1 MTSVRA
7 RDVVGFVWRHWRRR
21 PRFVGA
27 LYAVMFAAVLCD
39 VFLPVLAGHL
49 IDSLAVTGAA
59 PYEALTGALTALAA
73 FVGLTAAY
81 HVLREAAF
89 RMWIRLASE
98 IMGQILGD
106 ALERVQRFSADWHA
120 NSFAGATVRKI
131 SRGMWAYDLFADT
144 VYYGFFPST
153 VVLVGITGLLF
164 LRWPLMGAYA
174 LTAIL
179 LYIAISVLLTMRYV
193 APAFQVANAADSTVG
208 GAMAD
213 TISCNQTVK
222 AFGAEAREED
232 RFRAISERWRRLAAR
247 SWTREVNVG
256 VLQSLL
262 SLLLQVGLLGLALW
276 FWAEGSASAGDVAFV
291 MSSYFLMNGYL
302 RETGQHVSNLQQA
315 VNELEDLVR
324 FEATPLE
331 VADREGAEALTV
343 TGGEIRFERVT
354 FRYGNQ
360 PAPLYND
367 FSLTIA
373 PGEKVALVGS
383 SGSGKSTFVKL
394 VQRLY
399 DLDSGAIAIDG
410 QDIAAATQVSV
421 RRAISLVP
429 QDPVLFHRSLAEN
442 IAYARPGA
450 SQAEIELAARQ
461 ARAHGFI
468 SRLNDGYAT
477 LVGERGV
484 KLSGGERQRVAL
496 ARAFLADAPILILDE
511 ATSSLDTVTET
522 EIQAAIER
530 LMEGRTTIIVAH
542 RLSTIRNV
550 DRILVFR
557 DGRIVEQGTH
567 DALMALEDGHYRRL
581 HAVRAAGL
589 GRAAD

>member
-81 HVLREAAF
+81 HALREAAF
-89 RMWIRLASE
+89 RMWIRLAGE

-343 TGGEIRFERVT
+343 TGGEIRFEGVT

-383 SGSGKSTFVKL
+383 SSSGKSTFVKL